1 MKAMAYF
8 NGERQVMFGSRLDRR
23 KLLATGAMALL
34 GACAVIPKGPSEPAP
49 PSPAPAPAPSPTN
62 LPTDNERHRVA
73 LLVPLS
79 GSNAAVGQSLANAA
93 TMAVLDTNAQ
103 NLRVTTYDTAINPAD
118 AARRAVAD
126 GNKLILGPLL
136 SSDVPEVVKAARPAN
151 VPMISFSNDETTAQR
166 DVFIMGNL
174 PGQSVARTID
184 YAIGTGIR
192 AFGALVPRGEYGQ
205 RASDALMSSVRQGG
219 GSVVAMEAYDRS
231 SASVTSAARR
241 LAEKGGYD
249 AVLIADGGSMSA
261 RAAPVLKGTGSAG
274 PRLIGTELWSGEK
287 DVTASPALRGAWY
300 AAVSDRNF
308 GQFTK
313 SYRSRF
319 GSQPYRI
326 ATLGYD
332 AVLLSLRVAK
342 NWKPGTDFPM
352 RNLVDPDGFL
362 GLDGPFRFGR
372 DGVIERAFEVREVTA
387 GGNAVISP
395 APAKFGR

>member
-1 MKAMAYF
+1 MAQF
-8 NGERQVMFGSRLDRR
+8 IGERQVMFGSRLDRR
-23 KLLATGAMALL
+23 KLMATAAMALL
-34 GACAVIPKGPSEPAP
+34 GACAVIPKGPTEAPPPAP
-49 PSPAPAPAPSPTN
+49 TPAPTPLPN
-62 LPTDNERHRVA
+62 ELPTDSERHRVA

-103 NLRVTTYDTAINPAD
+103 NLRVTTYDTAINAAD

-151 VPMISFSNDETTAQR
+151 MPMISFSNDEAAAQR

-174 PGQSVARTID
+174 PGQSVARSVD
-184 YAIGTGIR
+184 YAISTGIR
-192 AFGALVPRGEYGQ
+192 SFGALVPRGEYGQ
-205 RASDALMSSVRQGG
+205 RASDALMASVRQGG
-219 GSVVAMEAYDRS
+219 GNVIAMEAYDRS
-231 SASVTSAARR
+231 NTSVTSAARR
-241 LAEKGGYD
+241 LMEKGGYE

-261 RAAPVLKGTGSAG
+261 RAAPVLKSGGTA
-274 PRLIGTELWSGEK
+274 PRIIGTELWSGEK
-287 DVTASPALRGAWY
+287 EITASPALRGAWY

-319 GSQPYRI
+319 GAQPYRI

-342 NWKPGTDFPM
+342 NWRPGTDFPI
-352 RNLVDPDGFL
+352 RNLVDQDGFL

-387 GGNAVISP
+387 GGNTVVSP

>member
-1 MKAMAYF
+1 
-8 NGERQVMFGSRLDRR
+8 MFGSRLDRR

-34 GACAVIPKGPSEPAP
+34 GACAVIPKGPTEAP
-49 PSPAPAPAPSPTN
+49 PPAPAPAPAPSPTT

-151 VPMISFSNDETTAQR
+151 VPMISFSNDETAAQR

-205 RASDALMSSVRQGG
+205 RASDALMASVRQGG

-231 SASVTSAARR
+231 GASVTSAARR

-261 RAAPVLKGTGSAG
+261 RAAPVLKGTGNAG
-274 PRLIGTELWSGEK
+274 PRLLGTELWSGEK
-287 DVTASPALRGAWY
+287 DVTSSPALRGAWY

-387 GGNAVISP
+387 GGNTVISP

>member
-1 MKAMAYF
+1 MTAMAYV

-34 GACAVIPKGPSEPAP
+34 GACAVIPKGPTEAP
-49 PSPAPAPAPSPTN
+49 PPAPAPTPAPTPNT
-62 LPTDNERHRVA
+62 LPTDTERHRVA

-93 TMAVLDTNAQ
+93 TMAVLDTGAQ
-103 NLRVTTYDTAINPAD
+103 NLRVTTYDTATNPAD
-118 AARRAVAD
+118 AARRAIAD
-126 GNKLILGPLL
+126 GNRLILGPLL
-136 SSDVPEVVKAARPAN
+136 SSDVPQVAQAARPAN
-151 VPMISFSNDETTAQR
+151 VPMISFSNDESAAQR

-174 PGQSVARTID
+174 PGQSVARTVD
-184 YAIGTGIR
+184 YAIGSGIR
-192 AFGALVPRGEYGQ
+192 SFGALVPRGDYGQ

-219 GSVVAMEAYDRS
+219 GNVVAMEAYDRS
-231 SASVTSAARR
+231 NTSVTSAARR
-241 LAEKGGYD
+241 LAEKGGYE

-261 RAAPVLKGTGSAG
+261 RAAPVLKSLGSA
-274 PRLIGTELWSGEK
+274 PQIIGTELWSGEK
-287 DVTASPALRGAWY
+287 DVAASPALRGAWY
-300 AAVSDRNF
+300 SAVSDKNF

-319 GSQPYRI
+319 GAQPYRI

-332 AVLLSLRVAK
+332 AVLLSLRVAQ
-342 NWKPGTDFPM
+342 NWKPGTEFPI

-372 DGVIERAFEVREVTA
+372 DGVIQRAFEVRQVTA
-387 GGNAVISP
+387 SGNTVVSP
-395 APAKFGR
+395 APTKFGR

>member
-34 GACAVIPKGPSEPAP
+34 GACAVIPKGPSETAP

-62 LPTDNERHRVA
+62 LPTDSERHRVA

-136 SSDVPEVVKAARPAN
+136 SSDVPEVAKAARPAG
-151 VPMISFSNDETTAQR
+151 VPMISFSNDETAAQR

-205 RASDALMSSVRQGG
+205 RASDALMSSVRKGG

-287 DVTASPALRGAWY
+287 DITASPALRGAWY

-319 GSQPYRI
+319 GAQPYRI

-342 NWKPGTDFPM
+342 NWKPGTDFPI

-387 GGNAVISP
+387 GGNSVVSP

>member
-1 MKAMAYF
+1 
-8 NGERQVMFGSRLDRR
+8 MFGSRLDRR
-23 KLLATGAMALL
+23 KLMATAAMALL
-34 GACAVIPKGPSEPAP
+34 GACAVIPKAPTEAP
-49 PSPAPAPAPSPTN
+49 PPAPAPAPAPSPN
-62 LPTDNERHRVA
+62 ELPTDSERHRVA
-73 LLVPLS
+73 LLVPMS
-79 GSNAAVGQSLANAA
+79 GANAAVGQSLANAA

-103 NLRVTTYDTAINPAD
+103 NLRVTTYDTAINPGD

-151 VPMISFSNDETTAQR
+151 VPLISFSNDETAAQR
-166 DVFIMGNL
+166 DVFVMGNL
-174 PGQSVARTID
+174 PGQSVARTVD

-205 RASDALMSSVRQGG
+205 RASDALMASVRQGG

-231 SASVTSAARR
+231 NTSVTSAARR
-241 LAEKGGYD
+241 LMEKGGYE

-261 RAAPVLKGTGSAG
+261 RAAPVLKSGGTA
-274 PRLIGTELWSGEK
+274 PRIIGTELWSGEK

-319 GSQPYRI
+319 GAQPYRI

-342 NWKPGTDFPM
+342 TWKPGTDFPI

-372 DGVIERAFEVREVTA
+372 DGVIDRAFEVREVTS
-387 GGNAVISP
+387 GGSTVVSP
-395 APAKFGR
+395 APSKFGR